1 MYGMSEYLMLWH
13 EVERARLYRQAVEED
28 KRLSPTEKPRSRKA
42 IHPRRQLTRGGDG
55 YTPSPN

>member
-13 EVERARLYRQAVEED
+13 EVERARLYRQAVEAD
-28 KRLSPTEKPRSRKA
+28 KRLAPTEKPQSRKA
-42 IHPRRQLTRGGDG
+42 IHPRRQLRGGEG